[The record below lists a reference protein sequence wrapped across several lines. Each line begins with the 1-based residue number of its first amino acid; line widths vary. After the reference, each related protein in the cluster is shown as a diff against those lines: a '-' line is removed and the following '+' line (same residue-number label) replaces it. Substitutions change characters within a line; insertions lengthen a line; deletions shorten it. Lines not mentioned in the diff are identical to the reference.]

1 MTNSSLWI
9 VLQRM
14 RVPFLVL
21 VLSYTISIVGF
32 LLIDGTN
39 NQDEVYQMS
48 IFDAFYFITYT
59 ATTIGFGEIPYA
71 FNYNQR
77 IWSSIVVYLVV
88 LSWFYSIG
96 TLITLLQDK
105 LFLLEIKKAKFKRQV
120 KNIRR
125 KYIIILGYNYTTSEI
140 IKKASQEGIR
150 TVVIEQDKQKVDY
163 LLLENFTP
171 YVPVLQG
178 DAFSPK
184 ALEDAGIKSMYCK
197 AVVAL
202 FEDDALNLRIAL
214 TSKLLNKNV
223 TLAVK
228 STTDNHTENLRD
240 LGVEI
245 IENPFNI
252 IASQIQ
258 MALNAPNLLKLKNW
272 LHKLGTL
279 DTPLHKLPHG
289 KYIICGYGRMGHSI
303 YNILQENNIDSTF
316 VEIDKSKFIN
326 LTKDEESH
334 LIMGDGDDKDMLLNA
349 GIHEAVSVIAG
360 TNDDTVN
367 LSILATAKKLNP
379 NIITMARENEMDDFS
394 IFKHAKIDYVFMP
407 SKILITKTANALI
420 NPFAD
425 TFIQLIKTQ
434 TEQWGQHL
442 VRTLIETINSNPKIY
457 ELTIDKLNTPQIY
470 KELDKKENIK
480 MSLLK
485 TSLRNYNH
493 SNNMVAL
500 VLLKDDGTQILLPT
514 WDRLLEKDDKIL
526 FACDENAIED
536 LEYICQNT
544 YEFHYAIN
552 GEEKTI
558 FNKYKRK
565 IK

>member
-1 MTNSSLWI
+1 MNNSSLWI
-9 VLQRM
+9 ILQRM

-21 VLSYTISIVGF
+21 VISYTIAIIGF
-32 LLIDGTN
+32 LVIDGTN
-39 NQDEVYQMS
+39 DLGEVYQMS
-48 IFDAFYFITYT
+48 IFDAFYFVTYT

-71 FNYNQR
+71 FNYGQR
-77 IWSSIVVYLVV
+77 VWSSIIVYLVV

-96 TLITLLQDK
+96 SLISLLQDK
-105 LFLLEIKKAKFKRQV
+105 FFLLEIKKAKFKRQV
-120 KNIRR
+120 KNLKQ

-140 IKKASQEGIR
+140 IKKAIEEGLR
-150 TVVIEQDKQKVDY
+150 TVVIEKDEQKVDH
-163 LLLENFTP
+163 LILENFTP
-171 YVPVLQG
+171 TIPILQA

-184 ALEDAGIKSMYCK
+184 ALEDAGINSMYCK
-197 AVVAL
+197 AVVSL

-258 MALNAPNLLKLKNW
+258 MALTAPHLLKLKNW
-272 LHKLGTL
+272 LHKIGTL

-303 YNILQENNIDSTF
+303 YDVLQANNIDSTF

-326 LTKDEESH
+326 LTQDEKTH
-334 LIMGDGDDKDMLLNA
+334 LVMGNGDDKDMLLNA
-349 GIHEAVSVIAG
+349 GINNAVSVIAG

-379 NIITMARENEMDDFS
+379 DIITMARENEIADFS
-394 IFKHAKIDYVFMP
+394 IFNHAKIDYIFMP
-407 SKILITKTANALI
+407 SKILINKTANALL

-425 TFIQLIKTQ
+425 TFAQLLTSQ
-434 TEQWGQHL
+434 TEDWAKDL
-442 VRTLIETINSNPKIY
+442 VHTLITTINSNPEIY
-457 ELTIDKLNTPQIY
+457 ELTINKVDAPQIY
-470 KELDKKENIK
+470 NELDKEEKIQ

-485 TSLRNYNH
+485 TSLRNH
-493 SNNMVAL
+493 KQSNNIVPL
-500 VLLKDDGTQILLPT
+500 ILLKDDGTQILLPS
-514 WDRLLEKDDKIL
+514 WDIDLERNDNIL
-526 FACDENAIED
+526 FACDKNAIED
-536 LEYICQNT
+536 LEYICQNI
-544 YEFHYAIN
+544 YEFHYVIN

-558 FNKYKRK
+558 LNKFKK
-565 IK
+565 EIK